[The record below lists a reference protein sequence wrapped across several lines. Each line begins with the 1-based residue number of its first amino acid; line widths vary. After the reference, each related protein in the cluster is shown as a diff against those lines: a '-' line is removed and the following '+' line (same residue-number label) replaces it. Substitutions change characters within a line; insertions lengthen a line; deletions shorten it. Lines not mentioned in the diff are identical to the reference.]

1 MNIET
6 YTLNGEFSE
15 AIVYRNQDIEST
27 VVKFSEYELI
37 TWIEENEYNEVL
49 DRDQLVLVD
58 AYQVIDNALVLNF
71 LNR

>member
-27 VVKFSEYELI
+27 VVKFSENELI